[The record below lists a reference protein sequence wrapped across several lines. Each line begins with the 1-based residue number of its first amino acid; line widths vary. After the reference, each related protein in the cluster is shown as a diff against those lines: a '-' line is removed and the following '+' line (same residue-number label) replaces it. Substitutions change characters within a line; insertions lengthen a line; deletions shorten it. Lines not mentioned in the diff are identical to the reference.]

1 MKKVHPYNRRSF
13 LKTMGVAGAGMFVYG
28 CASTAAV
35 TESSATLAVRP
46 KRLVAGDKVGVI
58 APASA
63 IFNEHAIDDFK
74 QFLTGLGFEVVLGE
88 AVYQQ
93 YGNLAGTDIA
103 RARDLN
109 AMFSRPDIKGIFT
122 MRGGWGSAR
131 ILPLL
136 DYAMIKKNPKFF
148 MGYSDIT
155 ALLNALYRQ
164 TGLVTFH
171 GPVGYSAW
179 NDFTVSHFKELVL
192 ENKPMI
198 LRSPESVADHIE
210 TITPGI
216 AEGELVGGNLSV
228 LTSMLGSRYLPDF
241 NGKILFVEEINEE
254 VYRIDRM
261 LTELQL
267 AGILGQING
276 FVFGKCKKC
285 DPEDPEHSL
294 TFQQL
299 MDDHI
304 KQLNIPSFSGA
315 LIGHIDN
322 QFTIPIGAKARI
334 NSRLGTI
341 EILEPPLI

>member
-1 MKKVHPYNRRSF
+1 MAI
-13 LKTMGVAGAGMFVYG
+13 AGSG
-28 CASTAAV
+28 
-35 TESSATLAVRP
+35 TLAFGCGSSV
-46 KRLVAGDKVGVI
+46 RLVGNSSVTPVTIHPPRLQTGDRVGIV

-63 IFNEHAIDDFK
+63 VFNEVAIDRFK
-74 QFLTGLGFEVVLGE
+74 DFLTAMGFEVILGE

-93 YGNLAGTDIA
+93 YGNLAGTDKA
-103 RARDLN
+103 RATDLN
-109 AMFSRPDIKGIFT
+109 KMFSRKDIKGIFT

-136 DYAMIKKNPKFF
+136 DFEAIRKNPKFL

-155 ALLNALYRQ
+155 ALLNAIYGK

-171 GPVGYSAW
+171 GPVGYSEW
-179 NDFTVSHFKELVL
+179 NEFTTWHFKETVL
-192 ENKPMI
+192 ENKAITMI
-198 LRSPESVADHIE
+198 SPETVADHID
-210 TITPGI
+210 TIQGGI

-228 LTSMLGSRYLPDF
+228 LTGVLGSDYLPNF
-241 NGKILFVEEINEE
+241 EGKILFVEEINEE

-267 AGILGQING
+267 AGILDKIKG
-276 FVFGKCKKC
+276 FVFGKCKQC

-294 TFQQL
+294 TFQQV

-304 KQLNIPSFSGA
+304 KPLGIPAFSGA

-334 NSRLGTI
+334 NSRKGTI
-341 EILEPPLI
+341 ELLQPALV